1 MEFTATYTR
10 FDTVLKS
17 VFIKLI
23 NMYRTRKDSNG
34 EYIGSFSVFK
44 NKKEFLKT
52 EIPIFSF
59 TYLITPE
66 TDNLEEEFCKSLEA
80 SGILS
85 KVKITK

>member
-23 NMYRTRKDSNG
+23 NTRKDSNG